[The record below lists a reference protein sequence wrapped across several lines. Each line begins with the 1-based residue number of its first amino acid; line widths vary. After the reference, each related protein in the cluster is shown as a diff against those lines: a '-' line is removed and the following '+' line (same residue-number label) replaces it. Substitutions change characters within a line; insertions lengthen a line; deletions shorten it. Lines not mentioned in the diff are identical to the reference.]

1 MSGVEIKDKRFMQLQ
16 LFLMM
21 AYNNGLSQE
30 IIICL
35 NDILIR
41 NCVQLKDTLK
51 MDDKNGLCFEQFLN
65 SQTQIQNYQT
75 AWINIKIF
83 GMIYIDILC

>member
-1 MSGVEIKDKRFMQLQ
+1 MQLQ

-21 AYNNGLSQE
+21 AYKNGLSQE

>member
-1 MSGVEIKDKRFMQLQ
+1 MQLQ